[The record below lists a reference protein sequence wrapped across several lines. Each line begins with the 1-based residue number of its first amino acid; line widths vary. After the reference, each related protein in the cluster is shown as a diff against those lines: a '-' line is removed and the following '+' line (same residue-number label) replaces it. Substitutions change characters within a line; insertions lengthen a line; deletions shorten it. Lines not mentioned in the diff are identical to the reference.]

1 MKKKISKWHTNWKE
15 VKLSLFEDNMTLYLH
30 NPKDSIKILLEFLK
44 YFTKMARHKINIQ
57 KSAVFQYTNNELSE
71 KKLRKQNFTITSKK
85 NKMSRNKFHKRA

>member
-57 KSAVFQYTNNELSE
+57 KSAVFLYTNNELSE
-71 KKLRKQNFTITSKK
+71 KKIKK
-85 NKMSRNKFHKRA
+85 TKLYNYIKKE